1 MKIALLILLVICG
14 SAFAEHQHTHVHNGH
29 VHNHLLSGQDC
40 PEERIQN
47 QLYNLQKNVND
58 LRENMGHQ
66 HILLG
71 TAVFLN
77 FFIIIIL
84 FLSSQGKKKTNG
96 KGVK

>member
-1 MKIALLILLVICG
+1 MKIAVLILLVLCY
-14 SAFAEHQHTHVHNGH
+14 SAFTEHQHTHVQTGH
-29 VHNHLLSGQDC
+29 VHTHFISGQDC

-58 LRENMGHQ
+58 LRENMDHQ

-77 FFIIIIL
+77 LFIIIIL